1 MTEHKKIQYPEDFS
15 EKDYQYFRYK
25 LFSDDATK
33 EELEDICMSLVHLPT
48 EEAKKLLEEF
58 KHSERA
64 AEVEWLEVAIEEN
77 QFHYLMP
84 ENEQEERDFLILK
97 MIGEKDGMIV
107 DLMGECQRHKYRID
121 KYEIESEALQHLLS
135 ENPDLEIDIS
145 VLHDLIVI
153 EKNNLEEKE
162 KEIEKIEKIRTR
174 LKDMIK
180 TERLKNLS
188 PMDIKNFHF
197 DGEKL

>member
-145 VLHDLIVI
+145 VLLDLIVI

>member
-1 MTEHKKIQYPEDFS
+1 MGEDMTEHKKIQYPEDFS

-180 TERLKNLS
+180 TER
-188 PMDIKNFHF
+188 
-197 DGEKL
+197 